1 MEDHRES
8 STYLY
13 IPLSNIDD
21 EVFCKNNGFEVEQ
34 GQCDVLHH
42 ICQTGSQLRL
52 WKKLVYSRHSP
63 VQS

>member
-21 EVFCKNNGFEVEQ
+21 KVFCKNNGFEVEQ

-42 ICQTGSQLRL
+42 KCQTGRNHDSG
-52 WKKLVYSRHSP
+52 KN
-63 VQS
+63 